1 MRDAGTERVIS
12 RAALREPPGWVRR
25 WVHQPDRNGWHDV
38 DRRVAVRA
46 ADNGRFALVSVEV
59 RDAVRMEALQLQRAT
74 VNAYEH
80 VASML
85 QERQARY
92 PVRLWNYVPHIL
104 DPVGD
109 LSRRYLAFNAG
120 RFCFYAARRQSADDC
135 WRSMVTASGVG
146 HRGDDLV
153 VHCLAATRPGTPVE
167 NPRQVPAYEY
177 SRRHGPMPPCFARAT
192 QIELRRE
199 RSALLVGGTASIRG
213 ERSVCR
219 GNLSSQADVTLG
231 NLAALV
237 ATAIGEPRASAAAAR
252 SACVLAR
259 FRSLRVYFVNRDDL
273 PEITRIVEQRFPSA
287 PDVEYVRA
295 DLCRPRLLVEIEGVA
310 DTTACPTSVPPR
322 SAVEG
327 RTTGPLGVSPVG

>member
-1 MRDAGTERVIS
+1 VTANHRGRSGDLRQRGLTPPQRPRSLAAGNGVRAMRDAGTERVIS

-167 NPRQVPAYEY
+167 
-177 SRRHGPMPPCFARAT
+177 
-192 QIELRRE
+192 LRPGDTDR
-199 RSALLVGGTASIRG
+199 
-213 ERSVCR
+213 
-219 GNLSSQADVTLG
+219 
-231 NLAALV
+231 
-237 ATAIGEPRASAAAAR
+237 AAAR
-252 SACVLAR
+252 AQRPAGR
-259 FRSLRVYFVNRDDL
+259 RDREHQGRALRL
-273 PEITRIVEQRFPSA
+273 PGEPQ
-287 PDVEYVRA
+287 
-295 DLCRPRLLVEIEGVA
+295 L
-310 DTTACPTSVPPR
+310 
-322 SAVEG
+322 
-327 RTTGPLGVSPVG
+327 TG